1 MNSVFISIIYCKVE
15 NKTNNQFIL
24 TRVKTAL
31 RKKNQFLFCSIFY
44 LRNLFSFLKR
54 LKKIITNILII
65 TKELLQHRYTVAL
78 CAINMPKFLKYSFIL
93 GFKFINGETSKGMYS
108 IFHYHT
114 PAGNVFRI
122 HLYPSFHA
130 RI

>member
-31 RKKNQFLFCSIFY
+31 RKKINFYSVPFSNFKFVFIF
-44 LRNLFSFLKR
+44 KTI
-54 LKKIITNILII
+54 KKKLLPILII

-78 CAINMPKFLKYSFIL
+78 CAINMPKFLKYSVIL
-93 GFKFINGETSKGMYS
+93 GFKFINFETSKGMYS

-114 PAGNVFRI
+114 PTGNVFRI

>member
-31 RKKNQFLFCSIFY
+31 RKKKSIFI
-44 LRNLFSFLKR
+44 LFHFLTLNLFSFLKR
-54 LKKIITNILII
+54 LKKIITKINNP
-65 TKELLQHRYTVAL
+65 KELLQHRYTVAL